1 MRAFGRRQAQLV
13 RRVRVARG
21 LWLVAAMLGAVSL
34 AACGAVADAG
44 VSPSGTRTQAVTASC
59 VGLTPAQQF
68 KAAHVVFEGTML
80 SGPTARVGGQRAL
93 RSPARIRVI
102 GYVKGHGPAVVRVDT
117 GSAAGGGGIV
127 ISEDGIEPVA
137 GQDWRIYS
145 DSSRQPFTTS
155 ICAGSRLL
163 RASRAV
169 PVTNGEDL
177 PHAYLKLHDAGLS
190 VTFTRPFSLDWSYEC
205 VPLVAGSVPGA
216 DAAVTRGSAV
226 SLLLRIPPCGVAS
239 PGVPVGKLPS
249 YRAPDFIGKPLTA
262 AIAWIQHRNLY
273 WAATIPPLHAG
284 NAASLF
290 ANYTITRQ
298 RPRPGGAMKLGNEGH
313 DSFQPT
319 PLKLTVKGRPP
330 AGR

>member
-1 MRAFGRRQAQLV
+1 
-13 RRVRVARG
+13 
-21 LWLVAAMLGAVSL
+21 MLGSVSL
-34 AACGAVADAG
+34 AACGAVAEAG
-44 VSPSGTRTQAVTASC
+44 GSPASTRTQAVAASC
-59 VGLTPAQQF
+59 AALTPNQQF
-68 KAAHVVFEGTML
+68 KAAHVVFDGTML
-80 SGPTARVGGQRAL
+80 SGPTSLVGGKRAL
-93 RSPARIRVI
+93 RSPARVRVI
-102 GYVKGHGPAVVRVDT
+102 GYLKGHGPAFVRVDT

-145 DSSRQPFTTS
+145 DTSRQPFTTS
-155 ICAGSRLL
+155 ICAGSRPL
-163 RASRAV
+163 RGSGAV
-169 PVTNGEDL
+169 PVTRGEDL
-177 PHAYLKLHDAGLS
+177 PRAYLKLHAVGLS

-205 VPLVAGSVPGA
+205 VPLVVGSVPRAG
-216 DAAVTRGSAV
+216 AAVRRGSAV
-226 SLLLRIPPCGVAS
+226 SLLLRIPGCSVAS
-239 PGVPVGKLPS
+239 PGVPVGRLPS
-249 YRAPDFIGKPLTA
+249 YRVPDFIGKPLTA

-273 WAATIPPLHAG
+273 WAATIPPLRAG

-319 PLKLTVKGRPP
+319 PLSLTVNGRPP